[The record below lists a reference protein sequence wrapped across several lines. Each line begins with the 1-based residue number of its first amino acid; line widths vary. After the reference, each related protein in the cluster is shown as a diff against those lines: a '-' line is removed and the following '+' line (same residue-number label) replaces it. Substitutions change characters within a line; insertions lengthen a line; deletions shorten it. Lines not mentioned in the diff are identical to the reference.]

1 MKELDVIATWFVD
14 TPVLAAEEGEAPTA
28 VDHRRIRCYDPVM
41 DDWLED
47 PRNLELFMNGSAVV
61 LSVLGIHLTARGA
74 ARILWD
80 LIRKQTV
87 ASPAGIPSAA
97 RLGDASII
105 TDSVSA
111 ELTSPELERRVEILE
126 YQMRDSYEQ
135 MQNLQSVQK
144 RIRTELNELRRGHA
158 ELSADIKRKID
169 RASQESIEINAVG
182 IPFVV
187 AGIVLGTWPS
197 LWMNPWAVL
206 VMIPVAGLIPTA
218 IWWRG
223 RKLRARQTIG

>member
-1 MKELDVIATWFVD
+1 MVSFQSLWS
-14 TPVLAAEEGEAPTA
+14 
-28 VDHRRIRCYDPVM
+28 RWYDPVM
-41 DDWLED
+41 VDWLED
-47 PRNLELFMNGSAVV
+47 PRNLELLMNASAVV

-80 LIRKQTV
+80 LIRKRTV
-87 ASPAGIPSAA
+87 VSPAGIPSGA

-105 TDSVSA
+105 RDAVSA
-111 ELTSPELERRVEILE
+111 ELTSPELERRLEILE
-126 YQMRDSYEQ
+126 QQMHDSYKQ
-135 MQNLQSVQK
+135 IQNLQSVQNL
-144 RIRTELNELRRGHA
+144 IRTALDELRRSHA
-158 ELSADIKRKID
+158 ELSADITRKID

-206 VMIPVAGLIPTA
+206 VMILVAALIPTA
-218 IWWRG
+218 IWRRD
-223 RKLRARQTIG
+223 RKLRARRASS

>member
-1 MKELDVIATWFVD
+1 MVSFQTLWS
-14 TPVLAAEEGEAPTA
+14 
-28 VDHRRIRCYDPVM
+28 RWYDPVM
-41 DDWLED
+41 VDWLED
-47 PRNLELFMNGSAVV
+47 PRNLELLMNASAVV

-80 LIRKQTV
+80 LIRKRTV
-87 ASPAGIPSAA
+87 VSPAGIPSGAK
-97 RLGDASII
+97 LGDASVIS
-105 TDSVSA
+105 DRVSA

-126 YQMRDSYEQ
+126 DQIRDSYEQ
-135 MQNLQSVQK
+135 IQNLQSVQK
-144 RIRTELNELRRGHA
+144 RIRTALNEVRRGHA
-158 ELSADIKRKID
+158 ELSADITRKID

-206 VMIPVAGLIPTA
+206 VMIPLSVLIPTA
-218 IWWRG
+218 IWWRD
-223 RKLRARQTIG
+223 RKLRARRAIG